1 CIGVVYLILEW
12 FIKMRHAG
20 SGVSLIAALMLAS
33 TWLLDNSIQP
43 LMPASSPD
51 RINRAGVM
59 VVYISITLFL
69 MAKCWLSIPD
79 NGTTLM
85 WVLRRGLPLLI
96 MHAAIV
102 VTLLYADISIL
113 SMLKTRK
120 KRAVALLFIV
130 SILLTAAGVFM
141 SKALPLPLRDVDGR
155 SVIDLASCVKLLVL
169 PFLLYL
175 LSMAIILIFADFR
188 QIDSA
193 AGKKLGKASY
203 LCATFGFPF
212 LGMGIITGSV
222 WASQAW
228 GRYWGWDPKE
238 TSSLLAWC
246 IYAIYLHMRLI
257 AGSGRIALSWI
268 VVLGFWVVLF
278 TYFGVNYLSLL
289 GVDSLHIYSQ

>member
-1 CIGVVYLILEW
+1 VLLCFLGY
-12 FIKMRHAG
+12 AG
-20 SGVSLIAALMLAS
+20 FAVAFVLAVLH
-33 TWLLDNSIQP
+33 LL
-43 LMPASSPD
+43 SSPD
-51 RINRAGVM
+51 RINRAGVL
-59 VVYISITLFL
+59 VVYVSITLFL

-85 WVLRRGLPLLI
+85 WALRRVLPLLI
-96 MHAAIV
+96 MHAAIIA
-102 VTLLYADISIL
+102 TLLRADIPVL
-113 SMLKTRK
+113 TVFKTRK
-120 KRAVALLFIV
+120 KRAAALLFII
-130 SILLTAAGVFM
+130 SILLTAAGLLAAR
-141 SKALPLPLRDVDGR
+141 ALPLPLRDIDGR
-155 SVIDLASCVKLLVL
+155 SVLDLAACAKLLVL
-169 PFLLYL
+169 PVLFYL
-175 LSMAIILIFADFR
+175 VSMAVILIFADFK
-188 QIDSA
+188 QINPDL
-193 AGKKLGKASY
+193 GKKLGRASY

-246 IYAIYLHMRLI
+246 IYAIYLHLRLI

-268 VVLGFWVVLF
+268 VVIGFWVVLF